1 MLEAKRGYCFDESIS
16 NTTIEDLESQRKK
29 YSTHG
34 YRENKDNY
42 KCNLL
47 ISGEMIKNNTSL
59 KNLAMVDI
67 APTIARLL
75 GISFPNCDGK
85 PIEI

>member
-1 MLEAKRGYCFDESIS
+1 
-16 NTTIEDLESQRKK
+16 
-29 YSTHG
+29 
-34 YRENKDNY
+34 
-42 KCNLL
+42 LL

-59 KNLAMVDI
+59 ENLAMVDV